1 MRSLADFEFN
11 KAPLCEG
18 MIRLRSNP
26 PRFSSQDVYDELER
40 LVSLAKEEISQLL
53 PLEEQLEK
61 LIALF
66 YGDWGFK
73 ASRGV
78 YRLSDAL
85 WLDGVKEST
94 GQCGIIRCGFI
105 MGRESSRFAAAAGDF
120 PYAADIA
127 H

>member
-18 MIRLRSNP
+18 MILACEAIRRDFP
-26 PRFSSQDVYDELER
+26 SQDVYDELER

-66 YGDWGFK
+66 YG
-73 ASRGV
+73 
-78 YRLSDAL
+78 
-85 WLDGVKEST
+85 VKPHAAFIVFPMHYGWT
-94 GQCGIIRCGFI
+94 RC
-105 MGRESSRFAAAAGDF
+105 
-120 PYAADIA
+120 
-127 H
+127 

>member
-18 MIRLRSNP
+18 MILACEAIRRDFP
-26 PRFSSQDVYDELER
+26 SQDVYAKLER

-73 ASRGV
+73 SLTR
-78 YRLSDAL
+78 RLSSFRCIMAGP
-85 WLDGVKEST
+85 GVKEST

-105 MGRESSRFAAAAGDF
+105 MGSR
-120 PYAADIA
+120 IVSICRCCR
-127 H
+127 

>member
-18 MIRLRSNP
+18 MILACEAIRRDFP
-26 PRFSSQDVYDELER
+26 SQDVYDELER

-66 YGDWGFK
+66 KATGDLKPHAAFIVFPMHYGW
-73 ASRGV
+73 
-78 YRLSDAL
+78 
-85 WLDGVKEST
+85 T
-94 GQCGIIRCGFI
+94 RC
-105 MGRESSRFAAAAGDF
+105 
-120 PYAADIA
+120 
-127 H
+127 

>member
-18 MIRLRSNP
+18 MILGLRSNP

-85 WLDGVKEST
+85 WLD
-94 GQCGIIRCGFI
+94 RC
-105 MGRESSRFAAAAGDF
+105 
-120 PYAADIA
+120 
-127 H
+127 

>member
-18 MIRLRSNP
+18 MILACEAIRRDFP
-26 PRFSSQDVYDELER
+26 SQDVYDELER

-66 YGDWGFK
+66 YGTCWGVAIAATVTVLTTSRRGALPIT
-73 ASRGV
+73 AS
-78 YRLSDAL
+78 
-85 WLDGVKEST
+85 T
-94 GQCGIIRCGFI
+94 
-105 MGRESSRFAAAAGDF
+105 
-120 PYAADIA
+120 
-127 H
+127 

>member
-18 MIRLRSNP
+18 MILACEAIRRDFP
-26 PRFSSQDVYDELER
+26 SQDVYDELER

-66 YGDWGFK
+66 Y
-73 ASRGV
+73 R
-78 YRLSDAL
+78 RLGSLKPHAAFIVFPMHYG
-85 WLDGVKEST
+85 WT
-94 GQCGIIRCGFI
+94 RC
-105 MGRESSRFAAAAGDF
+105 
-120 PYAADIA
+120 
-127 H
+127 